1 MEKTWNISKEAD
13 FQKPAQQ
20 VEEKYGKITDVLY
33 VGNYIQHQ
41 EINYIELVIHV
52 QRQ

>member
-1 MEKTWNISKEAD
+1 MEKTWNILKEAD

-33 VGNYIQHQ
+33 VGNYIQHR
-41 EINYIELVIHV
+41 EISYIELVMHV